1 MSRYPCNYMDYG
13 TGDH

>member
-1 MSRYPCNYMDYG
+1 MDYG